1 MSDALPELPKDPKPS
16 TRPRVDFRNRRK
28 LTALILDTALYHGYN
43 SAPEHEVGDLQ
54 AVLGV
59 AIDLLTPA
67 QREQLAL
74 RLALGVFEGEG
85 WAGVSAILARGRP
98 GRRAGSG
105 ERR

>member
-1 MSDALPELPKDPKPS
+1 MSDAFPALPRDPKPS
-16 TRPRVDFRNRRK
+16 TRPRMDVRNRRK